1 MGLVRKFVSHM
12 YRLSYTKSKKRKK
25 EKLHMLMDSY
35 YEDDPELWANQPV
48 TIQIVARPFDDEAL
62 IGATGR
68 VDDAVNGSD

>member
-1 MGLVRKFVSHM
+1 
-12 YRLSYTKSKKRKK
+12 
-25 EKLHMLMDSY
+25 MLMDSY